1 VFELPNPSQHQFTR
15 AKIYSV
21 LAVMAATEN
30 TTSASKTQ
38 TETPWHA
45 AYPAPRNASPSSI
58 SRAELLQDF
67 RDGKKV
73 GKEFILV
80 DLRRNDHEVRP
91 ELSSTPILCSMLI
104 ATKGGTIQG
113 SLNLP
118 AQSLYPSIPT
128 LYAVLSAA
136 KIEVVIWYCGQQTF
150 TLWLEINH
158 KSNLG
163 VIAFRPILVSR
174 QLHC

>member
-1 VFELPNPSQHQFTR
+1 
-15 AKIYSV
+15 
-21 LAVMAATEN
+21 MAATEN
-30 TTSASKTQ
+30 TTSASKTE

-58 SRAELLQDF
+58 SCAELLQYF
-67 RDGKKV
+67 RDGKKA
-73 GKEFILV
+73 GKDFILV

-91 ELSSTPILCSMLI
+91 GLFNTHTFSTMLI

-118 AQSLYPSIPT
+118 AQTLYPSIPT

-136 KIEVVIWYCGQQTF
+136 KIEMVIWYCGQQIL
-150 TLWLEINH
+150 TLWLDIHHEPQPRRH
-158 KSNLG
+158 CFPSNLG
-163 VIAFRPILVSR
+163 LKTAALLSSVLNRLISRSRKSCRWLVR
-174 QLHC
+174 